1 MLPEEK
7 IYNYLNKRCVPQH
20 PDFILVLG
28 SSDLRVPKFAAE
40 YFLQNP
46 VSYIVVSGGLGK
58 VTNEIW
64 TETEAQKFSQVMI
77 DLGVP
82 SEKIYLEEKASNT
95 GENILFSKKIIEQYD
110 LPHREGLLIA
120 KPYMTRRA
128 YNTASQQWTEVKWS
142 TAAEPLT
149 YHEYLELVDD
159 QETFIH
165 LIVGDLQRIKVY
177 GELGFQIPEQVP
189 EDVWFAFE
197 ELVKRGYNRYV
208 FRQESR

>member
-7 IYNYLNKRCVPQH
+7 IYNYLNKRCAPQH

-40 YFLQNP
+40 YFLENP
-46 VSYIVVSGGLGK
+46 VSNIVVSGGLGK
-58 VTNEIW
+58 ITNEIW
-64 TETEAQKFSQVMI
+64 TETEAHIFSKVMI

-95 GENILFSKKIIEQYD
+95 GENILFSKKIIEEYG

-128 YNTASQQWTEVKWS
+128 YNTASQQWPEVEWS
-142 TAAEPLT
+142 TSAEPLT
-149 YHEYLELVDD
+149 YDEYVDLVDD
-159 QETFIH
+159 KETFIH

-177 GELGFQIPEQVP
+177 GQLGFQITEQVP
-189 EDVWFAFE
+189 ADVWEAYV
-197 ELVKRGYNRYV
+197 ELVDKGYNRFV
-208 FRQESR
+208 INKT

>member
-7 IYNYLNKRCVPQH
+7 IYNYLNKCCAPQH

-40 YFLQNP
+40 YFLQHP

-64 TETEAQKFSQVMI
+64 TETEAHIFSKVMI

-95 GENILFSKKIIEQYD
+95 GENILFSKKIIEEYG

-128 YNTASQQWTEVKWS
+128 YNTASQQWPEVKWS
-142 TAAEPLT
+142 TSAEPLT
-149 YHEYLELVDD
+149 YHEYLDLVDD

-177 GELGFQIPEQVP
+177 GQLGFQITEQVP
-189 EDVWFAFE
+189 ADVWEAYE
-197 ELVKRGYNRYV
+197 ELVDKGYNRFV
-208 FRQESR
+208 INKT

>member
-7 IYNYLNKRCVPQH
+7 IYNYLNKCCAPQH

-40 YFLQNP
+40 YFLENP
-46 VSYIVVSGGLGK
+46 VSNIVVSGGLGK
-58 VTNEIW
+58 ITNEIW
-64 TETEAQKFSQVMI
+64 TETEAHTFSKVMI

-82 SEKIYLEEKASNT
+82 AEKIYLEEKASNT
-95 GENILFSKKIIEQYD
+95 GENILFSKKIIEQHG

-128 YNTASQQWTEVKWS
+128 YNTASQQWPEVKWS
-142 TAAEPLT
+142 TSAEPLT
-149 YHEYLELVDD
+149 YHEYLDLVDD
-159 QETFIH
+159 KETFIH

-177 GELGFQIPEQVP
+177 GQLGFQITEQVP
-189 EDVWFAFE
+189 ADVWEAYE
-197 ELVKRGYNRYV
+197 ELVDKGYNRFV
-208 FRQESR
+208 INKT

>member
-7 IYNYLNKRCVPQH
+7 IYNYLNKRCVPQN

-40 YFLQNP
+40 YFLQHTIG
-46 VSYIVVSGGLGK
+46 YIIVSGGLGK

-64 TETEAQKFSQVMI
+64 TETEAQKFSKVMI

-82 SEKIYLEEKASNT
+82 AEKIYLEEKASNT
-95 GENILFSKKIIEQYD
+95 GENILFSQKIIEQYD

-128 YNTASQQWTEVKWS
+128 YNTASQQWGEIKWS
-142 TAAEPLT
+142 TVAEPLT
-149 YHEYLELVDD
+149 YHEYLGLVDD
-159 QETFIH
+159 PETFIH
-165 LIVGDLQRIKVY
+165 LLVGDLQRIKVY

-189 EDVWFAFE
+189 EDVWEAYE
-197 ELVKRGYNRYV
+197 ALVKIGYNKYV
-208 FRQESR
+208 FR